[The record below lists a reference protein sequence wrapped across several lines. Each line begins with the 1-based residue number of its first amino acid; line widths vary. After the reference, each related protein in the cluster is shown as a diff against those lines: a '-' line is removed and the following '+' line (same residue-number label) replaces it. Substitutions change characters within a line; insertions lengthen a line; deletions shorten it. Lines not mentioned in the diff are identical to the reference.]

1 MDRHTRLPNLV
12 TFSEYESP
20 QLSLEPH
27 RCGIFRARRDL
38 LRNLTQLAPVG
49 SRLSSAKWALPQWPS
64 NCALLQRMR
73 YQIQQS
79 LLQSLIRIAGL
90 WLLALPFALLAVV
103 SADAAQNQQPGN
115 QSKNQQS
122 SQVKKTKPPAQ
133 TLTDEEILKARELLD
148 QLGYWVSLDATGNAV
163 SLRHA
168 LIAFQKIEG
177 RERTGVLT
185 LEELEALRVAQRPQA
200 METGY
205 PHIEIDLHRQV
216 LFVVDV
222 AGLPLRILP
231 ISSGSGEFFTE
242 GGVTRQA
249 ITPTGRFKVYRK
261 IEGWRKSPL
270 GLLYYPN
277 YIHGGVAI
285 HGNPSVPA
293 SPASHGCIRI
303 PMFASR
309 EFSEIATIGI
319 VVIVYD
325 SNPLAQTG
333 AAEPA

>member
-1 MDRHTRLPNLV
+1 M
-12 TFSEYESP
+12 
-20 QLSLEPH
+20 
-27 RCGIFRARRDL
+27 
-38 LRNLTQLAPVG
+38 RN
-49 SRLSSAKWALPQWPS
+49 
-64 NCALLQRMR
+64 
-73 YQIQQS
+73 QIQQ
-79 LLQSLIRIAGL
+79 LPLQCLIRIAVRG
-90 WLLALPFALLAVV
+90 LLAVSFALSVMV
-103 SADAAQNQQPGN
+103 SAGAVQNLRPSQ
-115 QSKNQQS
+115 QSKNQQTS
-122 SQVKKTKPPAQ
+122 PDKKSKQTGQ
-133 TLTDEEILKARELLD
+133 TLSDPEILEARELLD
-148 QLGYWVSLDATGNAV
+148 QLGYWVNLEATGNDV

-185 LEELEALRVAQRPQA
+185 IEELDALRVARRPPP

-205 PHIEIDLHRQV
+205 SHIEIDLHRQV

-222 AGLPLRILP
+222 AGVPLRILP

-249 ITPTGRFKVYRK
+249 VTPTGRFKVYRK

-277 YIHGGVAI
+277 YIYGGIAI

-293 SPASHGCIRI
+293 HPASHGCIRI

-309 EFSEIATIGI
+309 EFSEIATIGMD
-319 VVIVYD
+319 VIVYD
-325 SNPLAQTG
+325 SNPLAQIG
-333 AAEPA
+333 AAEPE

>member
-1 MDRHTRLPNLV
+1 M
-12 TFSEYESP
+12 
-20 QLSLEPH
+20 
-27 RCGIFRARRDL
+27 
-38 LRNLTQLAPVG
+38 RNE
-49 SRLSSAKWALPQWPS
+49 
-64 NCALLQRMR
+64 
-73 YQIQQS
+73 IQQS
-79 LLQSLIRIAGL
+79 PFHSLFRIAGRG
-90 WLLALPFALLAVV
+90 LLAVA
-103 SADAAQNQQPGN
+103 SALLVVVNAVAAQPGQ
-115 QSKNQQS
+115 QSKDQQS
-122 SQVKKTKPPAQ
+122 SPVKKAKRPAR
-133 TLTDEEILKARELLD
+133 TLSEQEISEARELLD
-148 QLGYWVSLDATGNAV
+148 QLGYWVNLDVTGNDV

-185 LEELEALRVAQRPQA
+185 VEELEALRVARRPQVL
-200 METGY
+200 ETGY
-205 PHIEIDLHRQV
+205 PHIEIDIHRQV
-216 LFVVDV
+216 LFIVDA
-222 AGLPLRILP
+222 AGVPLSVLP

-277 YIHGGVAI
+277 YIYDGIAI

-293 SPASHGCIRI
+293 HPASHGCIRI

-309 EFSEIATIGI
+309 EFSEIATIGM

-325 SNPLAQTG
+325 SGPLAG
-333 AAEPA
+333 NRRRRA